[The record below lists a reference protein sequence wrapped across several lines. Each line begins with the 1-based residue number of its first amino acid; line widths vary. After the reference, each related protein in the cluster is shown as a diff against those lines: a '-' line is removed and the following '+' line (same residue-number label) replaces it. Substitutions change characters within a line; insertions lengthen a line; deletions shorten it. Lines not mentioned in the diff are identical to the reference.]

1 MELRGHRHPGSLG
14 RSRSV
19 GTLNTSSSQFVLLGK
34 KFTGIREAAHQL
46 FVNNVLRRVSNSQTQ
61 ELRKRA
67 ARQLFGGNSAPFF
80 ALVGVSLASGTGTDH
95 GDQIGCTPLCR
106 FLCAERS
113 GAHKKPSKN

>member
-95 GDQIGCTPLCR
+95 GDQIGCTPL
-106 FLCAERS
+106 
-113 GAHKKPSKN
+113 